1 MKKAMIERIIIY
13 VIGIFILAL
22 GLILNSKAG
31 LGVSPIISVAYA
43 ASIISGISY
52 GMCTTIEYIILVIIE
67 MIILR
72 KVDLMIILQ
81 IPFSYAFGVL
91 MNVYDRFIV
100 INNPSFLMGL
110 IVLIIAVIATAIGAY
125 LMVSMELITNPG
137 DGYVNAFSQHFHKPF
152 GKTKLCVDAS
162 MIVITVIVSLIFKHQ
177 IVGIGLGTLIAFVL
191 TGNFISICDHLTG
204 VRLAKIVLKSRGH

>member
-1 MKKAMIERIIIY
+1 MKKAMIERIVIY

-22 GLILNSKAG
+22 GLVLNSKAG

-43 ASIISGISY
+43 SSIMSGISY
-52 GMCTTIEYIILVIIE
+52 GMCTTIEYIVLVVIE

-72 KVDLMIILQ
+72 KIDLMIILQ

-91 MNVYDRFIV
+91 MDVYDRFII
-100 INNPSFLMGL
+100 INHPSFLMGL
-110 IVLIIAVIATAIGAY
+110 IILLFAVIATAIGAY

-137 DGYVNAFSQHFHKPF
+137 DGYVNAFAQRFNKPF

-162 MIVITVIVSLIFKHQ
+162 MIVITVTVSLIIKHHV
-177 IVGIGLGTLIAFVL
+177 IGIGLGTVIAFVL
-191 TGNFISICDHLTG
+191 TGNFISVCDHLTG
-204 VRLAKIVLKSRGH
+204 VKLAKIVLKSRGH